1 MTFAFIVVAVIA
13 GVMFVLW
20 EAGRE
25 KLIESEGTITQ
36 LKNRVDELM
45 NDPSR
50 AMHGKQTPL
59 TKELLE
65 DVIRKNGFFPSQKEE
80 EWISFKWQGEQ
91 YFVSTHNIPGV
102 QFYKGFSYG
111 SDMDL
116 QLLKQASE
124 LAMEET
130 WYGRIT
136 FSEEDNAIAFRVFG
150 VERSVE
156 HFSDS
161 FMDYMNMLNNLID
174 CQRHFYQKLV
184 DEKSALALKEPHV
197 DSSQR
202 ENKIVS

>member
-20 EAGRE
+20 ESGRE

-91 YFVSTHNIPGV
+91 YFVSTHNLPGV

-174 CQRHFYQKLV
+174 CQRYFYQKLT
-184 DEKSALALKEPHV
+184 DERSSLSPKESLL
-197 DSSQR
+197 DSSER
-202 ENKIVS
+202 GNKVVS